1 MNVSNHETLNDVS
14 KNEYKTGGLLIIA
27 VTN

>member
-1 MNVSNHETLNDVS
+1 MNVSNHVTLNDVS